1 MAREPPPRAGRAPG
15 TRPTAASWA
24 DFVKEWGTVAAA
36 AAANAADAG
45 AGLAVLAAGSS
56 SPTLA
61 RLAAAFRQRYPRAR
75 WVSWEP
81 VHDEAA
87 FRGVELATGQAL
99 RPVYHLERAK
109 VVVALDADLLLTES
123 GGLAHARGFAEARHG
138 GTRPKDGGGMNRLY
152 AVESTLSITGAAADH
167 RLRLP
172 SGQIGA
178 FALALAA
185 ELGLPGA
192 GGGPELPEAARARL
206 GAIAADLR
214 AARGSALV
222 VAGRHQPAEVHAV
235 VFAINAALGAVAASA
250 DTGGPLTLHP
260 LTDVGRGGEAELTGL
275 TTAMQ
280 SGEVQTLVVLG
291 GNPVYTAPADL
302 DFAAAFAKVPRTVHL
317 SSHVDETSRA
327 AVWHLPETHFLEQ
340 WGDVRS
346 ADGTLSAIQ
355 PLIAPLFDGAKSAI
369 EVAGLLAGGTD
380 RPGYDLVRETWQG
393 GLLAG
398 ADSETAW
405 RQALHD
411 GVVAGSALPVVEAAA
426 DPSRVVAAAQR
437 LAGAASPSGDS
448 PDGLELTFPVSR
460 AVYDGRFAN
469 VAWLQELPDPLTK
482 IVWDNAALVS
492 PATAE
497 DLKVA
502 SGDVVRLTYRGR
514 SVEAPVWV
522 LAGQADGSIALPL
535 GYGRTAAGRVG
546 DGVGVDAY
554 RLRTADAPGFGRGL
568 AVEPTGRTHALVQT
582 QEHWQMEGRELVR
595 EATLAEFR
603 EHPEFAKEPDAELR
617 LESLWKERAYDSGH
631 QWGMAIDLNA
641 CIGCNACV
649 IACQAE
655 NNIPVVGKA
664 QVAKNREMQ
673 WLRVDRYFSG
683 VPADPEV
690 SFQPMPCQ
698 HCENAPCEEVC
709 PVAATVHDREGI
721 NAMVYNRCIGTR
733 YCSNNCPYKVR
744 RFNFFNYTKDTPEL
758 VKLGMNPDV
767 TVRSRGVMEKCTY
780 CIQRINEGK
789 IAAKRAERPLAD
801 GEIKTACQQTCPTQ
815 AIVFGD
821 LRDAASQVVARKR
834 EPRDYTL
841 LAALNNKPR
850 TSYQAKLRNPNP
862 AWGEA

>member
-1 MAREPPPRAGRAPG
+1 M
-15 TRPTAASWA
+15 
-24 DFVKEWGTVAAA
+24 
-36 AAANAADAG
+36 
-45 AGLAVLAAGSS
+45 
-56 SPTLA
+56 
-61 RLAAAFRQRYPRAR
+61 
-75 WVSWEP
+75 
-81 VHDEAA
+81 
-87 FRGVELATGQAL
+87 
-99 RPVYHLERAK
+99 
-109 VVVALDADLLLTES
+109 VVALDADLLLTES
-123 GGLAHARGFAEARHG
+123 GGLAHARGFAAGRHG
-138 GTRPKDGGGMNRLY
+138 GDAPADGGGMNRLY

-185 ELGLPGA
+185 ELGVRGRRRRAGAAGGGAGAARGDRRRPPRRPRVGA
-192 GGGPELPEAARARL
+192 GGRRPAA
-206 GAIAADLR
+206 
-214 AARGSALV
+214 
-222 VAGRHQPAEVHAV
+222 AGRGPRRRLRHQRRAGRRRRVDRPR
-235 VFAINAALGAVAASA
+235 
-250 DTGGPLTLHP
+250 PLTLHP
-260 LTDVGRGGEAELTGL
+260 LTDVGRGGEAELAGL
-275 TTAMQ
+275 ATAMQ
-280 SGEVQTLVVLG
+280 GGEVQTLVVLG
-291 GNPVYTAPADL
+291 GNPVYGAPADL
-302 DFAAAFAKVPRTVHL
+302 DFAAAFAQVPRTVHL

-327 AVWHLPETHFLEQ
+327 AAWHLPETHFLEQ

-393 GLLAG
+393 GLLPG
-398 ADSETAW
+398 ADFETAW

-411 GVVAGSALPVVEAAA
+411 GVVAGSALPAVEAAA
-426 DPSRVVAAAQR
+426 DPARVAAAAQR
-437 LAGAASPSGDS
+437 LAGAASPSGDAAG
-448 PDGLELTFPVSR
+448 GLELTFPVSR

-497 DLKVA
+497 DLGVA

-649 IACQAE
+649 DRLPGREQHPGGRQGAGGEEPRDAVAAGRPLLLQRRGRPQAGRRR
-655 NNIPVVGKA
+655 PRG
-664 QVAKNREMQ
+664 Q
-673 WLRVDRYFSG
+673 L
-683 VPADPEV
+683 PADALP
-690 SFQPMPCQ
+690 
-698 HCENAPCEEVC
+698 AL
-709 PVAATVHDREGI
+709 R
-721 NAMVYNRCIGTR
+721 
-733 YCSNNCPYKVR
+733 
-744 RFNFFNYTKDTPEL
+744 
-758 VKLGMNPDV
+758 
-767 TVRSRGVMEKCTY
+767 
-780 CIQRINEGK
+780 
-789 IAAKRAERPLAD
+789 ERPLRRGLPGGGDGARPRGHQRDGLQPLHRHPLLLEQLPLQGAPVQLLQLHQGHPGAGQAGDEPRRHGALARRD
-801 GEIKTACQQTCPTQ
+801 GEVHLLHPADQRGRRSPPSGRSGRSPTARSRPP
-815 AIVFGD
+815 
-821 LRDAASQVVARKR
+821 ASRPARR
-834 EPRDYTL
+834 RRSSS
-841 LAALNNKPR
+841 A
-850 TSYQAKLRNPNP
+850 TSATRRARWWP
-862 AWGEA
+862 ASASPATTPCSPS